1 MITKP
6 SRIVAAGAFAVVAA
20 TAGLT
25 AALHTGGPQASALD
39 NAVGLSPSVLRAGQ
53 VQAASHALA
62 TAATPVEAH
71 KPKPKPTEPA
81 YVPPPAPDPGTAQ
94 SIAYSLLPSFGF
106 DQGSQYSCLVAL
118 WTQESSWESWA
129 TEPTSGAYGIAQALG
144 HGTADTGGSVTNEYG
159 GFGLTDT
166 QAREANSG
174 DATEQ
179 IRWGLGYIESAYG
192 SPCAAEQHELD
203 DHNY

>member
-25 AALHTGGPQASALD
+25 ALHTSGPQASALD
-39 NAVGLSPSVLRAGQ
+39 NAVELSPSVVHAGQ

-62 TAATPVEAH
+62 TAATPAEAH
-71 KPKPKPTEPA
+71 KPKPKPKPA
-81 YVPPPAPDPGTAQ
+81 YVPPPAPDPGTAR

-106 DQGSQYSCLVAL
+106 DQAGQYTCLVAL

-129 TEPTSGAYGIAQALG
+129 TEPTSGAYGLAQALG
-144 HGTADTGGSVTNEYG
+144 HGTAGTQGTVTNEYG
-159 GFGLTDT
+159 GFGLTDAE
-166 QAREANSG
+166 AREANSG
-174 DATEQ
+174 DATQQ

-203 DHNY
+203 FRNY